1 MLKPF
6 FKPFFGSSLP
16 TRLGKIIGKSNERV
30 MLSGVDGP
38 DGIRK
43 KFRRN
48 PDGSV
53 TMLKTR
59 AGMPQFVP
67 DPSGGGDI
75 GGGGDEVTFTV
86 ADVHSSSVTLPYPTF
101 KQNDHLVTI
110 SATFS
115 SVRIY
120 PYLLDIT
127 MSPFYLNGYSSIQAT
142 GCSDGVTLIS
152 GSRIK
157 VPAGVSEFYL
167 STTRVYNYR
176 LPPFDVPGTAHLFS
190 YTLFVGDDGAFGYG
204 YGS

>member
-59 AGMPQFVP
+59 AGMPQFSTPITACTPGGEFLLQDANLFSDETYGDHQITFSTTVP
-67 DPSGGGDI
+67 SPGRFKIWVVPAKKEWSATISGITGPLTVSAKGIVTPTVPYGSWNQYPEYITVDYTAPGAI
-75 GGGGDEVTFTV
+75 GGQVLYTLYASLVNGCDEF
-86 ADVHSSSVTLPYPTF
+86 
-101 KQNDHLVTI
+101 
-110 SATFS
+110 
-115 SVRIY
+115 
-120 PYLLDIT
+120 
-127 MSPFYLNGYSSIQAT
+127 QAT
-142 GCSDGVTLIS
+142 G
-152 GSRIK
+152 
-157 VPAGVSEFYL
+157 
-167 STTRVYNYR
+167 TRVE
-176 LPPFDVPGTAHLFS
+176 
-190 YTLFVGDDGAFGYG
+190 
-204 YGS
+204 GS

>member
-59 AGMPQFVP
+59 AGMPQFSTPITACTPGGEFLLQDANLFSYKTYGLHQVNFSVTVP
-67 DPSGGGDI
+67 PPGEFKIWAVPAKKEWSATISGITGPLTVSAKGIVTPTIPYSDWGQYPEYITVDYTAPGAI
-75 GGGGDEVTFTV
+75 GGQVLY
-86 ADVHSSSVTLPYPTF
+86 TLYAS
-101 KQNDHLVTI
+101 LV
-110 SATFS
+110 
-115 SVRIY
+115 
-120 PYLLDIT
+120 
-127 MSPFYLNGYSSIQAT
+127 NGCDKFQAT
-142 GCSDGVTLIS
+142 G
-152 GSRIK
+152 
-157 VPAGVSEFYL
+157 
-167 STTRVYNYR
+167 TRVEE
-176 LPPFDVPGTAHLFS
+176 V
-190 YTLFVGDDGAFGYG
+190 
-204 YGS
+204 